1 MSDSPTR
8 RFSTASPTDQLKRE
22 ESLIN
27 AYEAE
32 EERIINVLSR
42 KLEQLREEKI
52 QLENTLEAES
62 ESHVNRLNREICAL
76 RRQAAQTQT
85 QASGEHANGSTT
97 TSDSSRFPLS
107 GHDPTAPSVDV
118 MLEAMRRE
126 NEQLRTRLVDTER
139 DYVRIARLNDIY
151 REELLELRRRL
162 GLSVDN
168 LVGLTP
174 SEPFSQPMHRRSMS
188 GVSSP
193 STSVGHPAV
202 RSGTTHAVPIP
213 SHGVPIPR
221 PSSSIHRPV
230 NSNSETTTPLSH
242 SPSSMESPS
251 PFPFSPLL
259 SAHVPASSSMLSNGT
274 QLTTPPSSTS
284 AQSGGVGAPHAVS
297 GVHALTY
304 PSVPPPSLSSSY
316 GSPVVS
322 YLPQREGDGE
332 TLSRRG
338 SAGRVRGGGVA
349 GMEMGASG
357 TGTGTGW
364 GNRSRRG
371 SVERGGRIAETGT
384 LVPRSR
390 SRSSADSRGGGT
402 RKSSLDPPFF
412 SMSYQYPFIPGH
424 SSMPAT
430 PQTTFRWDD
439 VLRYPLQHQPDS
451 NTDAHVT
458 VPVASTSTMHIQEH
472 VPIVPSQN
480 LRRPGSGTEDVHD
493 EPPLR
498 LQHVSVPALLQPEHM
513 RPPMIDTSRAY
524 HVGTSAS
531 PSSGPPS
538 AGPMSAFHGSIG
550 PMRARISPVHTDPRA
565 AVHPYG
571 RPQSAA
577 GVVIARSRR
586 DPEEGHSVRYSSS
599 RQGSSSGASLPAPLL
614 SIATATATT
623 SIATP
628 RISGLPAAAVKNMGL
643 INPGYSASGATVV
656 IRTDL
661 HFNHETNVLT
671 ALCEL
676 SGRSKSDVTVV
687 LSTNAMN
694 RVKQVVVFAKPPRGL
709 AEDGHGHSSGDDGGY
724 VLRERR
730 SGPVSRTFVVPS
742 TTTPDDITVEM
753 HDGLLSLKIQCPP
766 PLSARE
772 DDAQQIMIR

>member
-1 MSDSPTR
+1 
-8 RFSTASPTDQLKRE
+8 
-22 ESLIN
+22 
-27 AYEAE
+27 
-32 EERIINVLSR
+32 
-42 KLEQLREEKI
+42 
-52 QLENTLEAES
+52 
-62 ESHVNRLNREICAL
+62 
-76 RRQAAQTQT
+76 
-85 QASGEHANGSTT
+85 
-97 TSDSSRFPLS
+97 
-107 GHDPTAPSVDV
+107 
-118 MLEAMRRE
+118 
-126 NEQLRTRLVDTER
+126 
-139 DYVRIARLNDIY
+139 
-151 REELLELRRRL
+151 
-162 GLSVDN
+162 
-168 LVGLTP
+168 
-174 SEPFSQPMHRRSMS
+174 
-188 GVSSP
+188 
-193 STSVGHPAV
+193 
-202 RSGTTHAVPIP
+202 
-213 SHGVPIPR
+213 
-221 PSSSIHRPV
+221 
-230 NSNSETTTPLSH
+230 
-242 SPSSMESPS
+242 
-251 PFPFSPLL
+251 
-259 SAHVPASSSMLSNGT
+259 
-274 QLTTPPSSTS
+274 
-284 AQSGGVGAPHAVS
+284 
-297 GVHALTY
+297 
-304 PSVPPPSLSSSY
+304 
-316 GSPVVS
+316 
-322 YLPQREGDGE
+322 
-332 TLSRRG
+332 
-338 SAGRVRGGGVA
+338 
-349 GMEMGASG
+349 
-357 TGTGTGW
+357 
-364 GNRSRRG
+364 
-371 SVERGGRIAETGT
+371 
-384 LVPRSR
+384 
-390 SRSSADSRGGGT
+390 
-402 RKSSLDPPFF
+402 
-412 SMSYQYPFIPGH
+412 
-424 SSMPAT
+424 MPAT

-439 VLRYPLQHQPDS
+439 GDQHHQQQHQHQQQERQHLEQQVLRHPLQHQPDT

-599 RQGSSSGASLPAPLL
+599 RQGSSSSASLPAPPL
-614 SIATATATT
+614 SIATATAT

-628 RISGLPAAAVKNMGL
+628 RISGLPAAAVKNMLMLKGL

-694 RVKQVVVFAKPPRGL
+694 RVKQVVVFAKPPRGV

-742 TTTPDDITVEM
+742 TTTPDDISVEM